1 MPGNRFSEEMPMS
14 IMPSTPFPPTPAAPS
29 DPQPAAPVS
38 VASSSNLV
46 VNRYLD
52 SYRVAKVLNGLGY
65 TIKIIAMLAGGL
77 VALIGYGTFGAFG
90 VVAGLLLG
98 AIGFVLGI
106 LVSAIGQLVKA
117 TLDGA
122 VNTSPFLDNNERA
135 RIMSL

>member
-1 MPGNRFSEEMPMS
+1 MS

-29 DPQPAAPVS
+29 DPQPAAAVS

-77 VALIGYGTFGAFG
+77 VALIG
-90 VVAGLLLG
+90 
-98 AIGFVLGI
+98 
-106 LVSAIGQLVKA
+106 
-117 TLDGA
+117 
-122 VNTSPFLDNNERA
+122 
-135 RIMSL
+135 